1 MLICVDH
8 EQVVCVMLYCVFVTC
23 RCVTWVSRGTRLYRF
38 SIFVVDF
45 NKRPGGGGRGVNL
58 NVGDLILLGLPCLE

>member
-45 NKRPGGGGRGVNL
+45 NKRPGGGGG
-58 NVGDLILLGLPCLE
+58 GELECRRSYFIGFAMS